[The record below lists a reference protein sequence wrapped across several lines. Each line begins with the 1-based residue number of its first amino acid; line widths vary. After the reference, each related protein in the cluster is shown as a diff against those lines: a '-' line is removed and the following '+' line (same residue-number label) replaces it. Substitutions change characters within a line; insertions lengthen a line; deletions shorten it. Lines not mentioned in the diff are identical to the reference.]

1 MVGVGLGVGCTGG
14 LEGGVM
20 IMGVGWG
27 ARVRKRMDRWGGFDG
42 SARVGKRERVA
53 WDRIE
58 AD

>member
-42 SARVGKRERVA
+42 SARVGKRVGCVGPH
-53 WDRIE
+53 
-58 AD
+58 